1 MVAGR
6 GGRNLIDHARARFA
20 APFAAVLVAAVPE
33 LDRLERAGRGPAG
46 HGGPPERAIIEHD
59 LDLDGGISARVQDLP
74 AVNCFDGRQ
83 EDSRRCCDDMSALE
97 PRRASAT
104 KPTRHT
110 GYAPPA
116 PPAPPPRP

>member
-74 AVNCFDGRQ
+74 GVNCFDGRQ
-83 EDSRRCCDDMSALE
+83 EDSRRCCHDMSALQ
-97 PRRASAT
+97 PTRASASKRT
-104 KPTRHT
+104 AHARYEP
-110 GYAPPA
+110 GAAPH
-116 PPAPPPRP
+116 PPPP